1 MLNKDEMK
9 IKGSLNVVIH
19 HANGDVETRHKDNL
33 ILNSGFG
40 YICAAMA
47 EAFKKAIEAGRSA
60 YLSGLGRTLDKGA
73 SASSP
78 LTGFLQD

>member
-1 MLNKDEMK
+1 MNKDEMK

-33 ILNSGFG
+33 ILNGGFD

-47 EAFKKAIEAGRSA
+47 NPTRPDVMGYTAVVTGTTAVDADAHRLWLALEN
-60 YLSGLGRTLDKGA
+60 TL
-73 SASSP
+73 
-78 LTGFLQD
+78 